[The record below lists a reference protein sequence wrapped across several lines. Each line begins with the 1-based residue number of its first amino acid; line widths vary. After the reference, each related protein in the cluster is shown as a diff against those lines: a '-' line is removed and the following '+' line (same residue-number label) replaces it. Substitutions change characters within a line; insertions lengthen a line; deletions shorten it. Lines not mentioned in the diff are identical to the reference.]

1 MSESDLS
8 ELLRQIRQAG
18 ADACI
23 FVEGMGQEDFIDD
36 KRTHQAVIMSLTI
49 IGEAVAR
56 IANKRPEFVSAHGY
70 FELDLG
76 IVWATVQKDV
86 PDLLTKLS
94 W

>member
-1 MSESDLS
+1 
-8 ELLRQIRQAG
+8 
-18 ADACI
+18 
-23 FVEGMGQEDFIDD
+23 
-36 KRTHQAVIMSLTI
+36 MSLTI

-56 IANKRPEFVSAHGY
+56 IANKHPEFVSAHGY

-86 PDLLTKLS
+86 PDLLTELS